1 MPAYA
6 SYSDQELLS
15 LLREGDATAFRLI
28 YDRYWDKLYVIARK
42 RLNDALEAEEVVQDI
57 FCNLWRK
64 RGYINLVKGF
74 DNYFSI
80 AVKYEVINRMAK
92 MARAADY
99 LKDAASELSELD
111 EGTIQ
116 LLDYNQLQ
124 EQLQLTIA
132 GLPEKCRLVFTLQQE
147 KGYSQKQIAD
157 ELDIS
162 EKTVEAHLSKA
173 RKTLRGHFGNL
184 YGLFL

>member
-1 MPAYA
+1 MAAYA

-15 LLREGDATAFRLI
+15 LFREGDEAAFRFV
-28 YDRYWDKLYVIARK
+28 YDRYWNKLYVIARK
-42 RLNDALEAEEVVQDI
+42 RLNDPLEAEEIVQDI
-57 FCNLWRK
+57 FCNLWQK
-64 RGYINLVKGF
+64 RYRLNLLKGF
-74 DNYFSI
+74 DNYFAI

-92 MARAADY
+92 MARASDY
-99 LKDAASELSELD
+99 IKDAAAALSELD

-124 EQLQLTIA
+124 EQLKLTIA
-132 GLPEKCRLVFTLQQE
+132 SLPEKCRLVFTLKEEQ
-147 KGYSQKQIAD
+147 GYTQKQIAN

-173 RKTLRGHFGNL
+173 RKTLRDTFGNL

>member
-1 MPAYA
+1 MP
-6 SYSDQELLS
+6 SFETYSDQELLS
-15 LLREGDATAFRLI
+15 LMREGKETAFRLI
-28 YDRYWDKLYVIARK
+28 YDRYWDRLYIIARK
-42 RLNDALEAEEVVQDI
+42 RLNDAMEAEEVVQDI
-57 FCNLWRK
+57 FCNLWR
-64 RGYINLVKGF
+64 RRNSLNLVKGF

-99 LKDAASELSELD
+99 LKEAASGLSELD

-116 LLDYNQLQ
+116 LLDYHQLQ
-124 EQLQLTIA
+124 ERLKLTLA
-132 GLPEKCRLVFTLQQE
+132 KLPEKCRLVFVLQQE
-147 KGYSQKQIAD
+147 QGYTQKQIAE
-157 ELDIS
+157 ELNIS

-173 RKTLRGHFGNL
+173 RKTLRGSFGNL